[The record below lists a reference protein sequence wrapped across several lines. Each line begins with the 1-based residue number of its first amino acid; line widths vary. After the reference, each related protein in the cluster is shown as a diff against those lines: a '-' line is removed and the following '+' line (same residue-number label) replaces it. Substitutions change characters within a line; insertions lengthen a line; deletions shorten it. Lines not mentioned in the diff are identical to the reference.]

1 MLRTEP
7 SLLQGQQMLL
17 VTEPTLQTQ
26 ADSFQAIQFHERS
39 KCGTYQVMY
48 FLQSEHVTLRSFG
61 KHAFTTLP
69 NSRI

>member
-17 VTEPTLQTQ
+17 MTEPTLQTQ
-26 ADSFQAIQFHERS
+26 ADSFRVIQFHERS
-39 KCGTYQVMY
+39 KCGTHQAMY
-48 FLQSEHVTLRSFG
+48 FLQSEHVTSRSFG

-69 NSRI
+69 NSKI